1 MSSTAT
7 PDRTPQQPVG
17 GPLSP
22 VPRSRV
28 PWMTWVWIGFL
39 VVVVVLT
46 IVGFFYMESPM
57 F

>member
-1 MSSTAT
+1 MSKSAT
-7 PDRTPQQPVG
+7 TDRAPQALG

-22 VPRSRV
+22 VPKTRV

-39 VVVVVLT
+39 VVVVVLVV
-46 IVGFFYMESPM
+46 IGFFYMESPM